1 MDLVKYTI
9 HGMILAKNRKRFN
22 VCQQRIMNILYHCKT
37 MLNFTYSLIFLV
49 ISINDALL
57 NLSNTLCLNYFQ
69 SVFVVSGK
77 YGYWLC

>member
-9 HGMILAKNRKRFN
+9 HSMILAKNRKIFT

-49 ISINDALL
+49 ISIN
-57 NLSNTLCLNYFQ
+57 TLCLNYFQ

>member
-9 HGMILAKNRKRFN
+9 HSMILAKNRKRFN

-49 ISINDALL
+49 ISIN
-57 NLSNTLCLNYFQ
+57 LSNTLCLNYFQ